1 MPRTSSASYTETI
14 RQEYERML
22 RRQEARAE
30 FLHTQDMHNDLDYY
44 ERRKQAGQAARYQ
57 RAIWRVNNIS
67 SPNLD
72 TCIYNG
78 IEYVRLNR
86 TFIIESSNQEMIDIF
101 STELSVSDL
110 SRGEAIIHNRYRHSE
125 NFFECRGHSHWI
137 ITRGNSLNTLFNLR
151 CAACLVDGN
160 VATNGMHTT

>member
-1 MPRTSSASYTETI
+1 MPIQPASAMAD
-14 RQEYERML
+14 RLQQEYDRLRM
-22 RRQEARAE
+22 RHEYNAE
-30 FLHTQDMHNDLDYY
+30 FLHTKDMHNDLDYY

-160 VATNGMHTT
+160 VATNGMRTT